1 MVGSG
6 HGIAYDMPKKTVK
19 MELTRNMSTQTTY
32 PHFEWRADGKLW
44 LIGTQTKVVEVAL
57 DRLAH
62 HWDADEIQREHP
74 HLTLGQIYSCLAY
87 YYDHQEEM
95 DRIVEEQLRAVER
108 LRGKESE
115 SVLQAKLKSNGLAS

>member
-1 MVGSG
+1 
-6 HGIAYDMPKKTVK
+6 
-19 MELTRNMSTQTTY
+19 MELKETMSTQTTY
-32 PHFEWRADGKLW
+32 PHIERRADGKLW
-44 LIGTQTKVVEVAL
+44 LIGSQTKVVEVAL

-95 DRIVEEQLRAVER
+95 DRIVEEQLRVVER
-108 LRGKESE
+108 PRGSE
-115 SVLQAKLKSNGLAS
+115 SVLQAKLKSKGLAS